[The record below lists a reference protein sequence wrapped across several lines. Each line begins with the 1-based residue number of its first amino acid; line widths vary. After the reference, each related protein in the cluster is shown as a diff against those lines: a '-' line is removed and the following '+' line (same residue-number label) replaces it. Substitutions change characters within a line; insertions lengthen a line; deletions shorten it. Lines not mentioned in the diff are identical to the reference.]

1 MAEREEGLWMSTKE
15 RDRLKVLHEVKRR
28 HITQKQAGAELGLSE
43 RRIRELLLRVRRR
56 GDEGL
61 RHGLRGRASNRKT
74 PEKVKRRVVGHLSR
88 KLCLRDSCRDLE
100 AGLKHGIELVKYTS
114 DIASQALPLTLL
126 ERRDG
131 EAELELERVL
141 GVEVPTTVTSHD
153 FQLAINGLD
162 DIGGGQRTTNGFW
175 TVEKGQVVQAFL
187 A

>member
-1 MAEREEGLWMSTKE
+1 MGRGRGVEVRGSGRDGWRRKGELCKDKSMAEGGLG
-15 RDRLKVLHEVKRR
+15 RDRKKMCGWKVDTLRR
-28 HITQKQAGAELGLSE
+28 
-43 RRIRELLLRVRRR
+43 
-56 GDEGL
+56 
-61 RHGLRGRASNRKT
+61 
-74 PEKVKRRVVGHLSR
+74 GHLSR

-100 AGLKHGIELVKYTS
+100 AGLKHGIELVKHTS

-141 GVEVPTTVTSHD
+141 GVEEPTTVTSHD

-175 TVEKGQVVQAFL
+175 IVEKGQVVQAFL

>member
-1 MAEREEGLWMSTKE
+1 MQKEQKAKRAKAQRPVQREPKQVLAELLEKLSGKLEVKATSASQREAGGRGELSPNL
-15 RDRLKVLHEVKRR
+15 DRLTVGVD
-28 HITQKQAGAELGLSE
+28 LGDQWSHYC
-43 RRIRELLLRVRRR
+43 IW
-56 GDEGL
+56 
-61 RHGLRGRASNRKT
+61 
-74 PEKVKRRVVGHLSR
+74 HLSR

>member
-1 MAEREEGLWMSTKE
+1 MRDIEIVCTPKRERDSRLEMWIHAAHWMRWGGDRRRSWVAERRSTTCM
-15 RDRLKVLHEVKRR
+15 VPP
-28 HITQKQAGAELGLSE
+28 QS
-43 RRIRELLLRVRRR
+43 
-56 GDEGL
+56 
-61 RHGLRGRASNRKT
+61 
-74 PEKVKRRVVGHLSR
+74 GHLSR